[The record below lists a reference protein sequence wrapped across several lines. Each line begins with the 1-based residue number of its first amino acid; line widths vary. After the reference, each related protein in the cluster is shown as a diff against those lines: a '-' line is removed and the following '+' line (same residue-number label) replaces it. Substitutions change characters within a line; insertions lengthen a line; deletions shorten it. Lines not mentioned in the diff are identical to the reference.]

1 MSDTGCLSVMVY
13 NDVANACKNAAHA
26 VLLLLLDILFRAWF
40 TVTVMVIKA
49 SALDLKTYA
58 Q

>member
-1 MSDTGCLSVMVY
+1 MVY
-13 NDVANACKNAAHA
+13 NDVANASKNAAHA